1 MNFCGIPYTLGGVEL
16 KHITWKSGLVI
27 GFVAGILF
35 ASLGFW
41 QWQRQN
47 TPPDFAMDQ
56 QNREFNPGENISAL
70 ESAPI
75 VIHLAGAVQHPGLL
89 KVASNTRLG
98 EAIEQAGGA
107 TKEASLDAL
116 NLAIVLEDGN
126 RYYIPNQTEVTIQEK
141 QAEPDDGKVDLNRAD
156 AQELMT
162 LPQIGET
169 RAKAILEYREK
180 NGPFHT
186 TEDLKKVNGI
196 GDGIYAMV
204 RDFITVR

>member
-1 MNFCGIPYTLGGVEL
+1 MLLCGIPYTLGGVGL

-27 GFVAGILF
+27 GFVAGMLF
-35 ASLGFW
+35 TCLGFW

-47 TPPDFAMDQ
+47 TAPSFAMDL
-56 QNREFNPGENISAL
+56 QNQEFKPESTIAAL

-75 VIHLAGAVQHPGLL
+75 VIHVAGAVQNPGLL
-89 KVASNTRLG
+89 KVASHTRLG

-116 NLAIVLEDGN
+116 NLAIILQDGN
-126 RYYIPNQTEVTIQEK
+126 RYYVPNLSEVTAQGK
-141 QAEPDDGKVDLNRAD
+141 QAEPEDGKVDLNQAD

-180 NGPFHT
+180 NGPFHA

-204 RDFITVR
+204 RDHITVR